1 MWVEGR
7 GLVVTEEA
15 GAVIPE
21 VQVRGSLDIS
31 CFGGPYMLDRG
42 VVENG
47 CQVQTLVQDIVEEG
61 VGFDVLVLLA
71 CTLLLSE
78 SYFYVT
84 LAGGKW

>member
-1 MWVEGR
+1 
-7 GLVVTEEA
+7 
-15 GAVIPE
+15 
-21 VQVRGSLDIS
+21 
-31 CFGGPYMLDRG
+31 MLDRG